1 MDPLTTQPNMQPQ
14 PQSQLP
20 EPANTNNIPAVEK
33 EKNAVVEAKTVV
45 TNSEVKVDEIQQRIR
60 RNKLL
65 FYGYPLLVI
74 IYGISVVLFIIVPTF
89 QKYFTVQEENSIL
102 DQNIANV
109 KQSSSNLSNA
119 ITNSAKFDQYETE
132 LSNYIPTE
140 ARVGQLISIIQTQAN
155 DFGLER
161 QEIATTDPNSSQ
173 NQTSV
178 GNLAQTDSDSNA
190 LFQTISSG
198 EIEFT
203 PRTISTDAKARLLA
217 IDVTVKGKR
226 DNFLKFVEAL
236 KSVKPIINLVYV
248 EYQETP
254 SNDGQA
260 TVSAA
265 LRFESY
271 ALKLNPDNRVV
282 TPTKYTVDDAILTT
296 LLPVETFNISSEIQ
310 KAITLSSTTT
320 VTPTPTVTN

>member
-1 MDPLTTQPNMQPQ
+1 MTQQNQLPQ

-20 EPANTNNIPAVEK
+20 VQGDANNIPAVVK

-60 RNKLL
+60 KNKLL

-74 IYGISVVLFIIVPTF
+74 LYGISVVLFVIVPTF
-89 QKYFTVQEENSIL
+89 QKYFTVQEDNEIL

-109 KQSSSNLSNA
+109 TETSANLSSA
-119 ITNSAKFDQYETE
+119 ISNSAKFDQYEAE

-140 ARVGQLISIIQTQAN
+140 ARVGQLISIIQKQAN

-161 QEIATTDPNSSQ
+161 QEIATTDPNASQ

-178 GNLAQTDSDSNA
+178 GNLAQTDADSNA

-226 DNFLKFVEAL
+226 DNFLKFLEAL

-254 SNDGQA
+254 TNDGQSNI
-260 TVSAA
+260 SAA

-271 ALKLNPDNRVV
+271 ALKLNPDTKTV
-282 TPTKYTVDDAILTT
+282 TPVKYTVDDAVLTT
-296 LLPVETFNISSEIQ
+296 VIPIETFNISAEIQ
-310 KAITLSSTTT
+310 KAINLTSTTT
-320 VTPTPTVTN
+320 VTPTPTSAQ